1 MHASFPRFLL
11 ALCGSLIMLAMG
23 TACSSTPRA
32 QPNPWFEADPASPAP
47 EYSLIAGWYNQRI
60 HNLTRLQSPVSVV
73 IDSRR
78 NEGGGS
84 REQLEGLLLVQRPR
98 EVALRLDKLGQS
110 VAYLGSND
118 HAYWWMNLA
127 DKPPVVYVG
136 SHLRARRQDADRF
149 GLPVHPTE
157 FIELLGIVPLP
168 EAAPPAQAAPPVAWN
183 RSGDA
188 LIITLPSRWG
198 TRRIWLAPQTFDP
211 QRIEL
216 RSADGTL
223 HAAADLKRP
232 VPVNIDTSPGRPA
245 RLPSQIELSMPQS
258 QTVVYL
264 ILSEPT
270 SPRTIRARAFDLV
283 PLMQAYNLG
292 EFIDLDAGK
301 PALNAANP

>member
-1 MHASFPRFLL
+1 MHHTLPRLLL
-11 ALCGSLIMLAMG
+11 ALGASLFMLAFG
-23 TACSSTPRA
+23 AACSSTPRA

-47 EYSLIAGWYNQRI
+47 EYERIASWYNQRI
-60 HNLTRLQSPVSVV
+60 NNLTRLQSPVSVV

-98 EVALRLDKLGQS
+98 EVALRLDKLSQA

-127 DKPPVVYVG
+127 EKSPVVYVG
-136 SHLRARRQDADRF
+136 SHLRARRQDAERF

-168 EAAPPAQAAPPVAWN
+168 EAPPAAPGVPPVVWN

-188 LIITLPSRWG
+188 LILTLPSRWG

-216 RSADGTL
+216 RADDGTL
-223 HAAADLKRP
+223 HAAADLKRH

-245 RLPSQIELSMPQS
+245 RIPSQIELSMPQS
-258 QTVVYL
+258 NTLVYL
-264 ILSEPT
+264 ILSEPS
-270 SPRTIRARAFDLV
+270 SPRSIRARAFDLV
-283 PLMQAYNLG
+283 PLMQAYSLR

-301 PALNAANP
+301 PPFSP